1 MRLKNILMMID
12 EKKNSK
18 CLKIFSNLKMLFIG
32 IVINVSFLKYETKH
46 YEPKI
51 LM

>member
-1 MRLKNILMMID
+1 MHLKNILMIID
-12 EKKNSK
+12 EKNSK
-18 CLKIFSNLKMLFIG
+18 CLKIFNNLKILFSG
-32 IVINVSFLKYETKH
+32 IVMNVSFLKYETKH